1 MADRKTAYLTS
12 LKPDAKTCFVN
23 PRIVLIVNPVR
34 KDLCLIDLLLV
45 EKPLPETRDKVL
57 LLEVRDNSLVREAIY
72 IEHLGEIGFKWNA
85 SETFEQHCNDLEAFK
100 SEFRHCNK
108 EEHDVAAVEKKTGTG
123 DIEYTSRN
131 RG

>member
-1 MADRKTAYLTS
+1 M
-12 LKPDAKTCFVN
+12 N

-57 LLEVRDNSLVREAIY
+57 LLEGRDISLVREAIY
-72 IEHLGEIGFKWNA
+72 IEHLGENGFKWNA
-85 SETFEQHCNDLEAFK
+85 SKTFEQHYNDLEAFK
-100 SEFRHCNK
+100 SEFGHCNK
-108 EEHDVAAVEKKTGTG
+108 EEHDVAAVEKKTSTG